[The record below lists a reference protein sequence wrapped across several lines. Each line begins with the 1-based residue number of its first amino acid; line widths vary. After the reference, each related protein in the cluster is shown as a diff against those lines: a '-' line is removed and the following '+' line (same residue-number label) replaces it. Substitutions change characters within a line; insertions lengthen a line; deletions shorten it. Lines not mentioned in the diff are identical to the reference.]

1 MRKPRDIDAELDALQ
16 KRAKALK
23 AQRTMQL
30 GELVEALGADAL
42 PVEALAGVL
51 LSALEQAEDKPEAIA
66 RWSERGQAFFQ
77 ARPRRKA
84 SRASQQPADGA
95 PDA

>member
-1 MRKPRDIDAELDALQ
+1 MRKPRDIDAELVALQ

-77 ARPRRKA
+77 ARPKRRA
-84 SRASQQPADGA
+84 SRASQQAADGA

>member
-1 MRKPRDIDAELDALQ
+1 MRKPRDIDAELAALQ

-30 GELVEALGADAL
+30 GELVEALGADAF

-77 ARPRRKA
+77 ARPKRRA
-84 SRASQQPADGA
+84 GRASQQPADGA